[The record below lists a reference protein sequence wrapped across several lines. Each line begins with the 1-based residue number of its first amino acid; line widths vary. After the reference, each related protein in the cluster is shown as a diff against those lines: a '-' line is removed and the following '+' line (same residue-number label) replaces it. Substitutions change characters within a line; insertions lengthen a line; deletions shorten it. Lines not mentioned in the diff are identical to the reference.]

1 MVKTKDFIGT
11 WRIVEMELWDR
22 DVLDLVEPSSLTLA
36 KGGQGRIAFIAV
48 EAWIDYRV
56 VVRDGLPAIEFSFQ
70 GMDEGDEVTGRA
82 WAVLEGERLR
92 GRLFFHMG
100 DDSSFV
106 AERVRERTLR
116 K

>member
-1 MVKTKDFIGT
+1 
-11 WRIVEMELWDR
+11 MELWDR
-22 DVLDLVEPSSLTLA
+22 DVLDLVEPASLTVG
-36 KGGQGRIAFIAV
+36 KGGQGRIVFIAV